1 MADHGA
7 QAVEARCCFFNTR
20 RAADTADSTQISEV
34 DGSNSPTD
42 QALES
47 TLPVAGAALTLR
59 HSLRCAVKWVGSIV
73 T

>member
-47 TLPVAGAALTLR
+47 TLPVAALTLR